1 LGKELGGKFLCL
13 LELSLAVRRGEAARA
28 RAERMLGRD
37 SRKFCTIL
45 ERDVSRR
52 AAQTRA
58 SRLARSLTATVM
70 FFMDGSPCGVELA
83 ALSIVER

>member
-1 LGKELGGKFLCL
+1 
-13 LELSLAVRRGEAARA
+13 
-28 RAERMLGRD
+28 
-37 SRKFCTIL
+37 L

-70 FFMDGSPCGVELA
+70 FFMDGYPCGVELA